1 MWGEKFL
8 PEPCGD
14 RFTSQSKGLCY
25 CLGARKT
32 GLDLHQSKKNQ
43 PPLPNENTAGSTAGR
58 VPVIP
63 APGREHSDLQ
73 GHKGLLVQRPG
84 LEMDTSRIPVLQPF
98 CPYLAVPSPVC
109 SPPSPYREAMR
120 LGRKRFP
127 VPTPALLLT
136 KCVTLGRSFH
146 LPGLF
151 LSTRRVLSCARDP
164 LHFPVTITRGSA
176 LWSPYRHQAGEGS
189 ALPVY
194 RLGRRGHSH
203 LLPTI
208 KVRSEAKNRPRSPVP
223 TSCSALTTLGQ
234 RIHFVSQR
242 VILTIHRNSAVSH
255 APTNIHLKPRGGGT
269 LPNPRF
275 TPSTRAEAEGARG
288 AVGARIRAPR
298 DPRYTTG
305 SLGNAG
311 ELPEHRDAPPLHG
324 QEQNGL
330 RHPDGLELEFTPEA
344 ER

>member
-1 MWGEKFL
+1 M
-8 PEPCGD
+8 P
-14 RFTSQSKGLCY
+14 
-25 CLGARKT
+25 
-32 GLDLHQSKKNQ
+32 
-43 PPLPNENTAGSTAGR
+43 
-58 VPVIP
+58 I
-63 APGREHSDLQ
+63 
-73 GHKGLLVQRPG
+73 
-84 LEMDTSRIPVLQPF
+84 
-98 CPYLAVPSPVC
+98 
-109 SPPSPYREAMR
+109 
-120 LGRKRFP
+120 
-127 VPTPALLLT
+127 PALLLT

-164 LHFPVTITRGSA
+164 LHFPATITRGSA

-189 ALPVY
+189 AFPVY

-223 TSCSALTTLGQ
+223 TSCSAQTTLGQ

-242 VILTIHRNSAVSH
+242 VILTIHRNSVVSH

-269 LPNPRF
+269 PQIPVSPL
-275 TPSTRAEAEGARG
+275 PSTAEADGARG

-305 SLGNAG
+305 ASATRASYLSTVTLPLFTGRNRTGSDTLMGLNWNLHPKQSAESLKKDTETMGLSKIWMG
-311 ELPEHRDAPPLHG
+311 STWETMQPPG
-324 QEQNGL
+324 W
-330 RHPDGLELEFTPEA
+330 
-344 ER
+344 